1 MLYPVAAPAPAPAP
15 APATARAEAPAVRR
29 AWNLLARAQC
39 IVWDFDGPMAQ
50 LFVSEGGGGTSEAH
64 LIADE
69 LIDIAAHHGPV
80 PDEVR
85 GNTDPHGVFRWYD
98 RLANRPGAPDRA
110 RAIVVEM
117 RHALTAR
124 ELKAAEHATPTP
136 GADRLVRAW
145 HGLGRGLAVASN
157 NHADAVRRHLER
169 TALDRY
175 FAGGPVIGRCDA
187 DTRRMK
193 PDPWA
198 LNEVVAATG
207 LGVAGHVMIGDST
220 ADLRAAGAIGM
231 PFIGY
236 HRTPAGRGILTDA
249 GALAVVDS
257 MAVLADGAAAL
268 DAQVR

>member
-1 MLYPVAAPAPAPAP
+1 MLYPVAAPVEVSP
-15 APATARAEAPAVRR
+15 VRR

-39 IVWDFDGPMAQ
+39 IVWDFDGPMVQ
-50 LFVSEGGGGTSEAH
+50 LFVSERGGGSSEAH
-64 LIADE
+64 VIAGE
-69 LIDIAAHHGPV
+69 LIGIAAQHGPV

-85 GNTDPHGVFRWYD
+85 GNADPHGVFRWYD
-98 RLANRPGAPDRA
+98 RLANRSGASDQA
-110 RAIVVEM
+110 RATVVEM

-145 HGLGRGLAVASN
+145 HGLGRRLAVASN
-157 NHADAVRRHLER
+157 NHADAVRRYLER
-169 TALDRY
+169 TSLDQY
-175 FAGGPVIGRCDA
+175 FAAAPVIGRCDA

-193 PDPWA
+193 PDPWV

-207 LGVAGHVMIGDST
+207 IDVAGHVMIGDST

-236 HRTPAGRGILTDA
+236 HREPAGREALTNA
-249 GALAVVDS
+249 GASPIVES
-257 MAVLADGAAAL
+257 MAVLADGVAAL
-268 DAQVR
+268 SAQVR

>member
-1 MLYPVAAPAPAPAP
+1 MLYPVAAPAPAQ
-15 APATARAEAPAVRR
+15 AEAPAVRS

-50 LFVSEGGGGTSEAH
+50 LFVSEHGDGSSEAH

-69 LIDIAAHHGPV
+69 LIAIAAQHGRV

-110 RAIVVEM
+110 RAIAMEM

-124 ELKAAEHATPTP
+124 ELKAAEHATPAP

-145 HGLGRGLAVASN
+145 HGLGRRLAVASN
-157 NHADAVRRHLER
+157 NHADAVRRYLER
-169 TALDRY
+169 TSLEGY

-193 PDPWA
+193 PDPWV
-198 LNEVVAATG
+198 LTEVVAATG
-207 LGVAGHVMIGDST
+207 LAVADHVMIGDST
-220 ADLRAAGAIGM
+220 ADLGAADAVGM

-236 HRTPAGRGILTDA
+236 HRTSAGREALADA
-249 GALAVVDS
+249 GAPTVVDS
-257 MAVLADGAAAL
+257 MVVLADGAATL
-268 DAQVR
+268 GLQVR